1 MNEKKLQLIHTV
13 CGIVVSAALIVSAI
27 CLIISAYTIYNSG
40 DKPYTPESIGAE
52 YAKIAIPLWITD
64 FAVLAG
70 IILNV
75 ALPLP
80 KNKEKS
86 NKDPFVKLRILQKK
100 LGDNCTHDGILRQ
113 RSIRKVARTVCALLC
128 AIAFIPSIIILCDYD
143 SFTVANLTP
152 ALLRVVYA
160 LLGGAVASGIF
171 LFILSAIERKSATKE
186 IEWTKVALSETSESD
201 KKVVAESKN
210 TTNIIRLVL
219 LGVACV
225 LIVIGLTQNGFYDVL
240 QKAIRICT
248 ECIGL
253 G

>member
-1 MNEKKLQLIHTV
+1 MSMKKLRLIHTV
-13 CGIVVSAALIVSAI
+13 CGIFVSVALIVAAI
-27 CLIISAYTIYNSG
+27 CLINASNAIYNSG
-40 DKPYTPESIGAE
+40 DKPYTPESVSAA
-52 YAKIAIPLWITD
+52 YAKIAIPLWVAD

-80 KNKEKS
+80 KTKEKS
-86 NKDPFVKLRILQKK
+86 DKDPFVKLRILQKK
-100 LGDNCTHDGILRQ
+100 LGDGARHDGIEHQ
-113 RSIRKVARTVCALLC
+113 RRVRRIARIVCALLC
-128 AIAFIPSIIILCDYD
+128 AIAFIPSVIVLCDYD

-152 ALLRVVYA
+152 ALLSVVAA
-160 LLGGAVASGIF
+160 LAIGCVTSAVLLFF
-171 LFILSAIERKSATKE
+171 LSVIERSSAEKE
-186 IEWTKVALSETSESD
+186 IEWTKVALAESSKSD
-201 KKVVAESKN
+201 KKAVVENDNRIK
-210 TTNIIRLVL
+210 IVRFVL